1 MGSERPG
8 PSPSRRWSPAAVD
21 VSVQVGRDG
30 PRQRRRGRRSSCSAG
45 AVIESDSPTPGF
57 RSHQTAAEPS
67 GWSDTQGIL
76 RPTNSIRAVEGL
88 IDDLVLSD
96 RLALRTEQIYN
107 RLLLLL
113 AGALLAV
120 LGYGLFSR

>member
-1 MGSERPG
+1 VLQSNG
-8 PSPSRRWSPAAVD
+8 P
-21 VSVQVGRDG
+21 
-30 PRQRRRGRRSSCSAG
+30 
-45 AVIESDSPTPGF
+45 TTGF
-57 RSHQTAAEPS
+57 SSHQTAAEPF
-67 GWSDTQGIL
+67 GWSDTIGIL

-88 IDDLVLSD
+88 IDDLVLTD
-96 RLALRTEQIYN
+96 RLALTTQQIYN